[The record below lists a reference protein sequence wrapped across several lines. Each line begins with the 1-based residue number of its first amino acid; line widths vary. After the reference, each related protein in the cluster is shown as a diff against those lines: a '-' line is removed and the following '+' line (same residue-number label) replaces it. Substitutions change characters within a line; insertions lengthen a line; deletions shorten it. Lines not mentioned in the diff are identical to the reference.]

1 MVSSSD
7 PVASPSGSGSYRSG
21 FGSELPDLGVL
32 LVSPGGVTKTE
43 SSIST
48 SAKSSPL
55 LGETDGVGTFFFFS
69 RRAEFLSG
77 TFSLLMKNDIRESLG
92 L

>member
-7 PVASPSGSGSYRSG
+7 PVASPSGSRSYRSG
-21 FGSELPDLGVL
+21 FRSKLPDLGVL

-55 LGETDGVGTFFFFS
+55 LGETDGVGTFLIFS
-69 RRAEFLSG
+69 NRADFLSG
-77 TFSLLMKNDIRESLG
+77 SFSLLMKNNIRESPG